1 MLRKTLIFCLITFIC
16 FRLGAQTGDIQIL
29 VGELNKNENAR
40 SLVLVDA
47 QKQIFIFVGYSEDIS
62 APNKKYLMIGSFDA
76 AKKQVLWYKTSEIA
90 GMNHAE
96 YWKVI
101 KMSDQQHV
109 VAIGNVTTADG
120 KRRGLVTKYKIN
132 TGQTI
137 WSNRLDIDLANYTHP
152 ISYNET
158 FFYDAVETANSGV
171 LIVGGVTESSGT
183 KNRTMTCSVDE
194 STGRFTSANAL
205 PVMKHDLDNSI
216 ACNHY
221 ATSVVRRF
229 NDALSP
235 IIYYLSGIFSD
246 GITTGIYTANV
257 LPLADF
263 FTGEVTLNN
272 LTLGTTYHR
281 LNYNRQGTNY
291 NNLFCKDARLI
302 DEDLVINTIQQ
313 DANGTNTD
321 AGMIVVGNHYNVSV
335 NTSWSKKMLTI
346 GLANSPIS
354 NQYDMGFYKPALFAL
369 SDRRVVSI
377 LSPLYPNG
385 NRDILISEHPNFS
398 TLTASNLVSNSGR
411 LISNLYYQAISG
423 LDVSSHKIFASGL
436 AHKVSNK
443 SFGLQPYSYLQSD
456 ALLISK
462 PLAVFPCGEQKDL
475 FSQDITLNTVT
486 SATSSSHYYTAFSMI
501 ENSLIEKIGKAGYIQ
516 NQCNCDLE
524 YIQIK

>member
-1 MLRKTLIFCLITFIC
+1 MLRKTLIFCLITLVSI
-16 FRLGAQTGDIQIL
+16 RLGAQGDIQIL
-29 VGELNKNENAR
+29 VGELSKNENAR

-47 QKQIFIFVGYSEDIS
+47 QKQIFIFAGYSEDIS
-62 APNKKYLMIGSFDA
+62 TPYKKRLMIGSFDA

-90 GMNHAE
+90 DMNHAE

-109 VAIGNVTTADG
+109 VAIGNITTVNG
-120 KRRGLVTKYKIN
+120 KRRGLATKYKIN
-132 TGQTI
+132 TGQVV
-137 WSNRLDIDLANYTHP
+137 WNRMLEIDLINYNHP
-152 ISYNET
+152 IAYDES
-158 FFYDAVETANSGV
+158 FFYDAVETSFGGV
-171 LIVGGVTESSGT
+171 LIVGGVTETSGA
-183 KNRTMTCSVDE
+183 KNRSITCSVE
-194 STGRFTSANAL
+194 ASTGKFTAMNDL
-205 PVMKHDLDNSI
+205 PMMNHDLDQTI

-229 NDALSP
+229 NEAISN
-235 IIYYLSGIFSD
+235 IEYYISGIFTD
-246 GITTGIYTANV
+246 GITTGIYTANAR
-257 LPLADF
+257 PLANYI
-263 FTGEVTLNN
+263 TGEVKLDN
-272 LTLGTTYHR
+272 LTYGTTYHR
-281 LNYNRQGTNY
+281 LNYNRQGTSFS
-291 NNLFCKDARLI
+291 NLYCKDARLI

-321 AGMIVVGNHYNVSV
+321 AGMMVVGNHYNVSV

-377 LSPLYPNG
+377 LSPLYPSG
-385 NRDILISEHPNFS
+385 NREILISEHPNFS
-398 TLTASNLVSNSGR
+398 TLTASSLVSNSGR
-411 LISNLYYQAISG
+411 LISNPYYQAISG
-423 LDVSSHKIFASGL
+423 LDVSNQKIFASGL

-443 SFGLQPYSYLQSD
+443 SFGLPPYSYLQSD

-516 NQCNCDLE
+516 NQCSCDLE